1 MKDKGDFHPEEL
13 PLGHW
18 LVWPLR
24 YTVSLS
30 FTLTRYEL
38 KGLRQSPGPVES
50 LGTFYPCTPHPFT
63 HSLGSGHSSAITGD
77 TACALRPD
85 TPGTKQVSGTFCPLR
100 FYPRETLL
108 EDVSVTTLWL
118 FSDCLVLVHLFV
130 YFSNSFQEREGNE
143 VHEWNF
149 IPWNGDEIS
158 PRSVKRLIES
168 TLECWSEWERAPIV
182 SGIWTPA
189 FELMAQ
195 FGEV

>member
-30 FTLTRYEL
+30 FTLTRSEL

-50 LGTFYPCTPHPFT
+50 LGTFYPCTSHPFT

-85 TPGTKQVSGTFCPLR
+85 TPGTKQVSETFFPSVSTPEKLCWKMSLWLQCGSFLIVWFWFICLSILATPSKKGKVMKCMN
-100 FYPRETLL
+100 ETL
-108 EDVSVTTLWL
+108 SHGT
-118 FSDCLVLVHLFV
+118 
-130 YFSNSFQEREGNE
+130 GM
-143 VHEWNF
+143 
-149 IPWNGDEIS
+149 
-158 PRSVKRLIES
+158 RSVQGL
-168 TLECWSEWERAPIV
+168 
-182 SGIWTPA
+182 
-189 FELMAQ
+189 
-195 FGEV
+195 